1 MATFGTCRQGT
12 GRRATMV
19 ETCPTTSLHDPP
31 IAFGRSHFEAFAART
46 PDIAERGV
54 LFFLGDG
61 QPHEFHRPFFV
72 PPNAEVV
79 AEHARRLIS
88 MSLDFFPASRIFW
101 TAGNNDV
108 SSWDGFS

>member
-12 GRRATMV
+12 GRRATVV

-88 MSLDFFPASRIFW
+88 MSLEFFPASRIFW